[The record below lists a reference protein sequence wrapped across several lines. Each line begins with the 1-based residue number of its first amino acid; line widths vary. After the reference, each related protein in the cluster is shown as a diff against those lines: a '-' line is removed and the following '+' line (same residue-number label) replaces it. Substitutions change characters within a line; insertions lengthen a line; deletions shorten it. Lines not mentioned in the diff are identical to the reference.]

1 MGMKKLIGLSA
12 VALAVSSMFSVAPA
26 QAETKSLVVVDSYF
40 DSRVGD
46 TPIVCVSGN
55 SCVLDLKTKSTSLTH
70 PVNHGVAMVD
80 AVKTKFPSVNVVALR
95 AADAKTE
102 MNLGHLVA
110 ALEWALENKNSIS
123 ALSLSR
129 KMNGPS
135 HNKTG
140 CDAATTNTAHLGGK
154 AGADLKV
161 RSLIAQLKTNGIP
174 VCVSTGNGSG
184 SIVDYPA
191 CITETNS
198 VSTGSPN
205 KVGAPSSVDKFNSDT
220 DYFVSIANNK
230 FNISGKLFPV
240 LPNTTSLATV
250 LAAGKYVSE
259 SNLTKF
265 ISVLP

>member
-1 MGMKKLIGLSA
+1 MKKVIGLSA
-12 VALAVSSMFSVAPA
+12 VALAVASMFSVAPA
-26 QAETKSLVVVDSYF
+26 QAETKSLVVIDSYF
-40 DSRVGD
+40 DSRVGE
-46 TPIVCVSGN
+46 TPIICVTGN
-55 SCVLDLKTKSTSLTH
+55 SCVVDTKTKSTALTH
-70 PVNHGVAMVD
+70 PLNHGVAMVD
-80 AVKTKFPSVNVVALR
+80 AVKTKFPSVKVVALR

-102 MNLGHLVA
+102 MNVGHLVS
-110 ALEWALENKNSIS
+110 ALEWALSNKSGIA

-154 AGADLKV
+154 SGADSKV
-161 RSLIAQLKTNGIP
+161 RSLIAQLKANGIP
-174 VCVSTGNGSG
+174 VFVSTGNGTG
-184 SIVDYPA
+184 SVVDYPA
-191 CITETNS
+191 CIEDTNS
-198 VSTGSPN
+198 VSTGSAN
-205 KVGAPSSVDKFNSDT
+205 KSGLPASVDKFNAST

-250 LAAGKYVSE
+250 LAAAKYTAE

>member
-1 MGMKKLIGLSA
+1 MGMKKVIGLSA
-12 VALAVSSMFSVAPA
+12 VALAVASMFSVAPA
-26 QAETKSLVVVDSYF
+26 QADAKSLVVIDSYF

-46 TPIVCVSGN
+46 TPIVCVTGN
-55 SCVLDLKTKSTSLTH
+55 ACLIDSRTKSTSLTH

-80 AVKTKFPSVNVVALR
+80 AVKSKFPQVSVVALR

-102 MNLGHLVA
+102 MNIGHLVA
-110 ALEWALENKNSIS
+110 ALEWSLANKDSIS

-135 HNKTG
+135 HNRLG

-154 AGADLKV
+154 AGADAKV
-161 RSLIAQLKTNGIP
+161 RSLISQLKANGIP
-174 VCVSTGNGSG
+174 VFVSTGNGRG
-184 SIVDYPA
+184 NVVDYPA
-191 CITETNS
+191 CIEDTNS
-198 VSTGSPN
+198 VSTGSQN
-205 KVGAPSSVDKFNSDT
+205 SLGATVSSDRFNLTT

-230 FNISGKLFPV
+230 FNIAGKVFPT

-250 LAAGKYVSE
+250 LAAAKYTAE